1 VRLSCAG
8 RSRDKGGCL
17 PGGSGVGHAGSRRLR
32 CSREV
37 WASRAAVAIIALGSV
52 CASSGSQ
59 SASIAAAAECPN
71 AEFRAG
77 ASERLPDCR
86 AYEQVSPVE
95 KSGYDA
101 VPVGPIIFPAQAAS
115 DGGSVV
121 FMSTGA
127 FGNATGSEIP
137 SAYVST
143 RGASRWQPVSLAPE
157 TTVASPPGGAVL
169 GYDFAPDLTETVIK
183 VPLQPLT
190 PNAPAGVYNLFLRG
204 AGGGYLLLT
213 TAPPSSSLP
222 LGCGLCFS
230 TTDVSAFAGA
240 SSGFRRV
247 LFEANESLTPGAPGG
262 RVENLYESV
271 TGQVRLVGVLPDGAV
286 AEGGSTPGAGISA
299 LYSSVNFRSSQDV
312 AHAISQDGSHV
323 VFQAAA
329 DAGGPDP
336 QQSGLTELFDRENG
350 SATTEVSAPAL
361 GATPAN
367 PTAEPSQF
375 WAASADGSR
384 IFFTSS
390 AELTTQSNT
399 GSANGGQDLYRYRF
413 GAGLSDLTVDPTD
426 TNGAGVIGVLG
437 ASEDG
442 SYVYFVAT
450 GQLNG
455 KGVAG
460 DPNLYVWHENA
471 NGATTTAFIAT
482 LSGVDSAD
490 WSSNPGELESYL
502 TPDGRH
508 LAFTSINEVTG
519 YDNRD
524 QATGERDAEV
534 YEYSAETGALVCGS
548 CDPSGARPTGPAFI
562 GARSGEPISTPFHQP
577 RSLSDDG
584 ARLFF
589 SSPDPLVAGAASRSM
604 KIFEY
609 SAGAV
614 QLISSGANGTD
625 DLFLDASATG
635 NDVFFATRDRLVQ
648 ADQDNYVDVYD
659 ARVDGGLPSPL
670 TVAPCAGSACQ
681 GSPSSPPELPSPI
694 SASFSGPGNLPP
706 PAPPRRLTRA
716 QLLSRALATCRRI
729 RSRRAR
735 DICVRAARRRY
746 SPRSKKAR
754 KSDRA
759 ALGSHRTR

>member
-1 VRLSCAG
+1 MTKSGREGGSRANVGSMGRPAVVDMGGPRLL
-8 RSRDKGGCL
+8 RSRQVRVDSAFFAVVAL
-17 PGGSGVGHAGSRRLR
+17 
-32 CSREV
+32 
-37 WASRAAVAIIALGSV
+37 AVACVWCVSL
-52 CASSGSQ
+52 
-59 SASIAAAAECPN
+59 SASLAAATVCPN
-71 AEFRAG
+71 AEYRSG
-77 ASERLPDCR
+77 PSERLPDCR

-101 VPVGPIIFPAQAAS
+101 VPVGPTTFPAQAAVS
-115 DGGSVV
+115 GDSMA
-121 FMSTGA
+121 FMSMGA
-127 FGNATGSEIP
+127 FAGATASEIP
-137 SAYVST
+137 NAYVST
-143 RGASRWQPVSLAPE
+143 RGAKGWQPVSLGPE
-157 TTVASPPGGAVL
+157 TSIATPPGGTLL
-169 GYDFAPDLTETVIK
+169 GYDFSPALTEAVIK

-190 PNAPAGVYNLFLRG
+190 PDAPAGVYNLFLRQTDG
-204 AGGGYLLLT
+204 SYSLLT

-222 LGCGLCFS
+222 PDCGLCFH

-240 SSGFRRV
+240 SSGFTHV

-262 RVENLYESV
+262 GVKNLYESV
-271 TGQVRLVGVLPDGAV
+271 AGQVRLVGVLPDGAI
-286 AEGGSTPGAGISA
+286 AKSGSTPGAGISQ

-329 DAGGPDP
+329 DTGGPDP
-336 QQSGLTELFDRENG
+336 QQNGLTELFEREN
-350 SATTEVSAPAL
+350 SSVTTEVSAPVP
-361 GATPAN
+361 GAKPAN

-384 IFFTSS
+384 ILFTSS

-399 GSANGGQDLYRYRF
+399 GSSNTGKDLYRYRLH
-413 GAGLSDLTVDPTD
+413 GGLTDLTVDPVD
-426 TNGAGVIGVLG
+426 ANGAAVLGVVG

-442 SYVYFVAT
+442 SYIYFVAT
-450 GQLNG
+450 GQLGG

-460 DPNLYVWHENA
+460 EPNLYLWHENA
-471 NGATTTAFIAT
+471 EGAATTAFIAT
-482 LSGVDSAD
+482 LSGADSGD
-490 WSSNPGELESYL
+490 WTSSPGELQSYL

-508 LAFTSINEVTG
+508 LAFTSARELTG

-534 YEYSAETGALVCGS
+534 YAYSAETGALACGS

-584 ARLFF
+584 TRLFF
-589 SSPDPLVAGAASRSM
+589 SSPDPLVAGAASRAV
-604 KIFEY
+604 KVFEY

-614 QLISSGANGTD
+614 GLVSSGASGTD

-659 ARVDGGLPSPL
+659 ARVDGGLPAPL
-670 TVAPCAGSACQ
+670 TVAPCAGGACQ
-681 GSPSSPPELPSPI
+681 GSPSTTPELPSSI
-694 SASFSGPGNLPP
+694 SASFSGPGDLPP

-746 SPRSKKAR
+746 APRSTKSGQGGHAQRRRHRAR
-754 KSDRA
+754 
-759 ALGSHRTR
+759 